1 MLYDFLKIKSIAGEL
16 KLSHKKREFGIT
28 VSTEELIVQKPHV
41 NYHVR
46 LADITQI
53 VPYRPEKGLNPFRQM
68 RKDLDGRA
76 VTAVHEGGDHYIFH
90 VSSAVMHNRSGNF
103 DLGACR
109 MIIPVKPDVLKE
121 IGKYG
126 GLLVIA

>member
-1 MLYDFLKIKSIAGEL
+1 MLHDFLKIKSIAGEL

-28 VSTEELIVQKPHV
+28 ISTEELIVQKPHV

-53 VPYRPEKGLNPFRQM
+53 LPYRPVKGLNPFAQM

-76 VTAVHEGGDHYIFH
+76 VTAVYEGGEHYTFH
-90 VSSAVMHNRSGNF
+90 VSRATMHNRSGIFN
-103 DLGACR
+103 LGACR
-109 MIIPVKPDVLKE
+109 IIIPVKPEYLKA
-121 IGKYG
+121 IGKYA
-126 GLLVIA
+126 GLHAI